1 MLAASDIIFN
11 ATISK
16 SENLRIALLL
26 GIFSLLIKLPTTGLH
41 MFRNFANFAH
51 WLYIQYLFVKK
62 ITTFNLL
69 NFSKTTT
76 YYSLIF

>member
-26 GIFSLLIKLPTTGLH
+26 GIFSLLIKLQATGLH

-51 WLYIQYLFVKK
+51 WLYI
-62 ITTFNLL
+62 
-69 NFSKTTT
+69 
-76 YYSLIF
+76 